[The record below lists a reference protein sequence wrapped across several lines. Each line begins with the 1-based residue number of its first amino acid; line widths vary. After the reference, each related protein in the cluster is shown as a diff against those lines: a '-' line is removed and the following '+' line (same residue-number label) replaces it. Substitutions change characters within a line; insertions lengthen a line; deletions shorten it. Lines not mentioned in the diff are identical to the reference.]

1 MRTCKILITILTC
14 LSVACVEKTA
24 ETDSVFPPKPIE
36 IAFNKNAVHH
46 LFPVIK
52 RSSIGIVYGRRWSI
66 GNIKGKNICLDNFPA
81 KEYGIPTSRALIQHN
96 EDFLYIRSPKSI
108 DLLDWKK
115 KKLKTDF
122 MDLSKGLGIGI
133 DKAKIVDEKKG
144 FALSLFRYDDEE
156 MHFHYQFVL
165 DDIFNKKRLKELPIP
180 PHLSPLAAFFTPSY
194 IFYYYRTV
202 DSISP
207 WMALDNNLDTIS
219 HPLVSLLN
227 SSFMD
232 SLFFIEHEAML
243 VSEEQQHALILAKNR
258 QTRQEAMYLA
268 QWHDKPEIHKIPF
281 DTAII
286 AGERSLLSD
295 CSLNTM
301 SPSGKWCFFKV
312 DGYRQG
318 IPDGYFL
325 IYLDPAIST
334 GSSQPISLNDIDNIE
349 YASWMTS
356 PEGLVLYGKGKFL
369 YYDLSIFDQHSFTGG

>member
-1 MRTCKILITILTC
+1 MRSYKIVVIIA
-14 LSVACVEKTA
+14 ACFLAACSQKTPNPAVGFPQKPVEI
-24 ETDSVFPPKPIE
+24 VFAKDAI
-36 IAFNKNAVHH
+36 HH

-52 RSSIGIVYGRRWSI
+52 DKSIGIVYGHRWSI
-66 GNIKGKNICLDNFPA
+66 GTIRGYHIKLDNFPEKYINFTTA
-81 KEYGIPTSRALIQHN
+81 KAIPQSDNNRI
-96 EDFLYIRSPKSI
+96 YIKTNRSI
-108 DLLDWKK
+108 YTLDWKSK
-115 KKLKTDF
+115 KITSNFEDNTRGIKIYIEK
-122 MDLSKGLGIGI
+122 SKKVKSDDRLII
-133 DKAKIVDEKKG
+133 
-144 FALSLFRYDDEE
+144 SLFEYFDEDGNP
-156 MHFHYQFVL
+156 HYQFVL

-180 PHLSPLAAFFTPSY
+180 PHLSPLAVFFTPSY

-232 SLFFIEHEAML
+232 SFFFIGHENML

-258 QTRQEAMYLA
+258 QTKQEAMYLA
-268 QWHDKPEIHKIPF
+268 QWHDKSEIHKIPF

-334 GSSQPISLNDIDNIE
+334 GASQPIRLNDIDNIE
-349 YASWMTS
+349 YASWMTN

-369 YYDLSIFDQHSFTGG
+369 YYDLSKVDAGSFFGG